1 MSFNYVPVL
10 KAKDGE
16 LIALRNLAPAIKAG
30 LMPLIELQPKK
41 SSKLLERNLG
51 QIKKGWGQELPLLLD
66 VDKDYLVKDASSATQ
81 NMRDSI
87 GELTQSGFTVI
98 PVTGLGRPTIFNGLI
113 SDILGDTPNGICIR
127 LRSSDWQ
134 DISSLASRLKK
145 SIQGF
150 SLDFDQVDLVFDY
163 EAFLPSSLGTIITSA
178 VAAINSVSNVDRYRN
193 LIITATA
200 FPSQL
205 SSQPHTIYHFP
216 RSEYEAW
223 SILASNPKLKR
234 KPIFGDYTTIH
245 PVFPDIDFTK
255 GIKVA
260 PKIKYATDS
269 EWIFLRWD
277 AGDFEDFYEV
287 CKSLIKLSEF
297 SGADYSWGDNRVAQC
312 AATGSRTG
320 NPREWVSIGVNHHLA
335 LVAEQCA
342 NHPDA

>member
-1 MSFNYVPVL
+1 MSFSYVPVL

-16 LIALRNLAPAIKAG
+16 LIALRNLTSSTKAG
-30 LMPLIELQPKK
+30 LMPLIELQPKNNP
-41 SSKLLERNLG
+41 KLLDRNLR
-51 QIKKGWGQELPLLLD
+51 QIQKGWEQELPLLLD
-66 VDKDYLVKDASSATQ
+66 VDKDYLIKDAPSATQ
-81 NMRDSI
+81 NLRDSI
-87 GELTQSGFTVI
+87 GELTQNGFTII
-98 PVTGLGRPTIFNGLI
+98 PVTSIGRPTIFSGMI
-113 SDILGDTPNGICIR
+113 SDILGDTHNGICIR

-134 DISSLASRLKK
+134 DVSSLESRLKK
-145 SIQGF
+145 SVQGF
-150 SLDFDQVDLVFDY
+150 SLDFKQVDLVFDY

-178 VAAINSVSNVDRYRN
+178 VTAINSVSNINRYRS

-200 FPSQL
+200 FPSPV
-205 SSQPHTIYHFP
+205 SSQSHTIHRFP
-216 RSEYEAW
+216 RSEYQAW
-223 SILASNPKLKR
+223 SLLVSNPKLKR

-245 PVFPDIDFTK
+245 PVFPDIDFTM

-269 EWIFLRWD
+269 EWIYLRWD

-287 CKSLIKLSEF
+287 CKGIVKLSEF
-297 SGADYSWGDNRVAQC
+297 SGADYSWGDDRMAQC

-320 NPREWVSIGVNHHLA
+320 NPREWVSIGVNHHLT